1 MNGSITAVAG
11 IDIGA
16 SGTRVS
22 VDADGA
28 VVKRERM
35 VAMPLQGGRIDE
47 MRLSL
52 TIGEILREAAAERAI
67 TSFDRIALGIAGLP
81 GRMDDPG
88 ELAHLIGRIV
98 PVETVIVAADAVTTH
113 VGALD
118 GHEGA
123 VVAAGTGVVALGTD
137 FDTVWNRTD
146 GWGLLLGDEGGGA
159 WIGMAG
165 LKAALRAH
173 DGRADGSTTLLESM
187 RAAIGDPLALCEQ
200 VYGHETPASTMA
212 AFAPAVADAARAGD
226 QIAAAIWREAATRLA
241 DAVSAA
247 AGGVE
252 PLVSWGGR
260 LFDAGEIVLEPFKD
274 AVRSRV
280 PDVRLVVPSGSSED
294 GALLLAR
301 TSGDPRVRTHKPY
314 MHVFDGLG
322 HGPRED
328 TSGGTSTPPQRTHQR
343 EE

>member
-1 MNGSITAVAG
+1 MSGSSTALAG

-22 VDADGA
+22 IDADGA
-28 VVKRERM
+28 VVRRERKI
-35 VAMPLQGGRIDE
+35 AMPLQGGRIDE
-47 MRLSL
+47 TRLSL
-52 TIGEILREAAAERAI
+52 IIGEILREAAAERAV

-98 PVETVIVAADAVTTH
+98 PVETVIIAADAVTAH

-137 FDTVWNRTD
+137 FDSVWNRAD
-146 GWGLLLGDEGGGA
+146 AWGFLLGDEGGGA

-165 LKAALRAH
+165 LRAALRAY
-173 DGRADGSTTLLESM
+173 DGRSDGSSTLLERM
-187 RAAIGDPLALCEQ
+187 RAAFGDPLALVEQ
-200 VYGHETPASTMA
+200 VYLSETPASTMA
-212 AFAPAVADAARAGD
+212 DFAPAVADAARAGD
-226 QIAAAIWREAATRLA
+226 PIAAAIWREAATRLA

-247 AGGVE
+247 AAEVE
-252 PLVSWGGR
+252 PLISWGGR
-260 LFDAGEIVLEPFKD
+260 LFDAGEIVLEPFRD
-274 AVRSRV
+274 AVASRAPHARMV
-280 PDVRLVVPSGSSED
+280 APSGSSED

-301 TSGDPRVRTHKPY
+301 TSGDPRVRTHEPHMY
-314 MHVFDGLG
+314 VFDVGA
-322 HGPRED
+322 
-328 TSGGTSTPPQRTHQR
+328 STTPQHSHQR
-343 EE
+343 EG